1 MNLLKHNSLYN
12 KITRKKPMKR
22 VAILA
27 TGDEIINGD
36 LVNTNGQIIAQ
47 RLFEHGIT
55 PGQQMTAA
63 DNQLEI
69 HQSLITLAKQ
79 HDVIII
85 IGGLGPTSDD
95 LTRFAIG
102 DFCGQ
107 ELIFNEQ
114 SWQRVLAVGKKLN
127 IHMHESN
134 RQQAYFPKT
143 ASIIANPYGSAD
155 ACIVKHGNLSVIMLP
170 GPPRE
175 CLPIFDQDILP
186 YLLELNLAEPSK
198 LYRWRLLGIPEAEIA
213 ANVTD
218 IVTPFGYSAGFRAHF
233 PYIEVKLLC
242 KNPADLN
249 TTCHTQLETLFAP
262 YLASRSEQSCKELL
276 INHLVNHKISLII
289 DDNASFGY
297 LHSQLLTPHS
307 YPWLNPAETT
317 QTLNI
322 KLSGLN
328 EFWQSEPYGRTTI
341 NISIN
346 DEQCYQQS
354 IPLRGQATLS
364 AFVEYSC
371 WVILK
376 HLMT

>member
-1 MNLLKHNSLYN
+1 
-12 KITRKKPMKR
+12 MKR

-55 PGQQMTAA
+55 PGQQMTVA

-79 HDVIII
+79 HDVIIT

-102 DFCGQ
+102 DFCKQ

-114 SWQRVLAVGKKLN
+114 SWQRVLAIGKKFN

-134 RQQAYFPKT
+134 RQQAYFPET

-155 ACIVKHGNLSVIMLP
+155 ACIIKHGSLSVIMLP

-186 YLLELNLAEPSK
+186 YLMELNLAEPSK

-218 IVTPFGYSAGFRAHF
+218 IVTSFGYSAGFRAHF

-242 KNPADLN
+242 KNPANLN
-249 TTCHTQLETLFAP
+249 TTCQTQLETLFAP

-297 LHSQLLTPHS
+297 LHSQLLTPQS
-307 YPWLNPAETT
+307 YPWLSQAEKT
-317 QTLNI
+317 QALNI

-346 DEQCYQQS
+346 GQCYDQS
-354 IPLRGQATLS
+354 IPLRGQTTLS

-376 HLMT
+376 HLMTSSR